1 MAWKLDT
8 VIDWLFCESR
18 TILDGKRFVEQLGQ
32 QLINSGAP
40 VWRLR
45 LGCRI
50 IHPQFG
56 GLSFTWSGEMEQALE
71 FQPKHGFL
79 ENDVYIGSPFQYVV
93 ETGKSFRCRMHELDE
108 DKDHQLLFDLAA
120 EGVTDYLAV
129 PMRMS
134 DGNTANFVLASKS
147 DQGFSDDDIILM
159 EELAL
164 YIAPVFEVITIRRLA
179 RTILNTYVGPR
190 TGERV
195 LSGQIKRGDGELIH
209 SAIWFSDLRDF
220 TPLTEALEPQALLDL
235 LNAYFEI
242 VSAAVTARGG
252 EVLKFIGDAM
262 LIVFP
267 VGETSTPNQACEAA
281 LGAAKD
287 AFGELAALNL
297 RRKRADQPAIRFG
310 VGLHLGELIYGNV
323 GAPDRLDFTV
333 LGSAVN
339 RTARLESLTKNLGSP
354 LLMSADF
361 SALVSED
368 TRSLGFHGMK
378 GIAEKQEV
386 FALPAK
392 T

>member
-8 VIDWLFCESR
+8 VVDWLFRESR
-18 TILDGKRFVEQLGQ
+18 TISDGKLFVEQLGK
-32 QLINSGAP
+32 QLISSGAP

-79 ENDVYIGSPFQYVV
+79 ENDVYVGSPFQYVV

-108 DKDHQLLFDLAA
+108 SKDHQLLFDLAA
-120 EGVTDYLAV
+120 EGATDYLAV

-134 DGNTANFVLASKS
+134 DGSTSNCVFASKS
-147 DQGFSDDDIILM
+147 DQGFNDDDIILM
-159 EELAL
+159 EELSL
-164 YIAPVFEVITIRRLA
+164 YVAPVFEIIALRRLA

-195 LSGQIKRGDGELIH
+195 LSGQIKRGDGEIIH

-267 VGETSTPNQACEAA
+267 VGEASSPNQACEAA
-281 LGAAKD
+281 LEAAKD

-297 RRKRADQPAIRFG
+297 RRMLADQPTIRFG

-333 LGSAVN
+333 VGPAVN
-339 RTARLESLTKNLGSP
+339 RTARLEGLTKDLGQP

-361 SALVSED
+361 SALVSAD
-368 TRSLGFHGMK
+368 TRSLGFHSMK

-386 FALPAK
+386 FALPAE